1 MTHVSARSRISPL
14 SWVSWAVLITA
25 PFWLLGVISLI
36 IGQNAFAANPVWA
49 DEVTNWRTL
58 FSWDQAGLHTGANGA
73 FELSALWGRLGT
85 SGIAPILLY
94 GWLVKPFGLSVHTIL
109 LGNALW
115 LSLSALVFCA
125 VRRPRPAVALSF
137 TGLMTLYSPILL
149 YCTTSMT
156 ELTGYALM
164 LLYMT
169 FLFSYHEKRR
179 PLSLVLC
186 ILTMIVGCFY
196 HPLFALLVVP
206 AVLVISR
213 FGWNKTLAVCIPSA
227 IVLAVG
233 CLWVRKN
240 TCAPLASSFTYH
252 LSNVENFSVWLQMV
266 LSHGKMNLMDFFSG
280 SGTLIELLFFA
291 LYLLTALV
299 CLLVACLPLGKRNK
313 GFRKNHLGCF
323 LVLLAALGLTCAF
336 DEIRDWRGLRA
347 LAPFL
352 WLVLGYLTIR
362 RRVVVSTGALVLSAA
377 MAVVLLVTPSVGAYQ
392 DTNRYQP
399 ISDDPA
405 LSRALQMIQYDQTA
419 TDPFANTVR
428 TDASYQMQFAREL
441 NPAIGVQS
449 GWFSTDTTGRSRW
462 ILTDQLKCVLN
473 GYECVADTDGYKV
486 YRLIEKN

>member
-1 MTHVSARSRISPL
+1 MTNASPRSRTILL
-14 SWVSWAVLITA
+14 SRVSWAVMVSA
-25 PFWLLGVISLI
+25 PFWLLGVISLL

-49 DEVTNWRTL
+49 DEVESWRTL
-58 FSWDQAGLHTGANGA
+58 FSWSQSGFRTGANGA
-73 FELSALWGRLGT
+73 FELTALWGCLGT

-94 GWLVKPFGLSVHTIL
+94 GWLVKLFGLSAHTIL

-115 LSLSALVFCA
+115 LSLAALVFCA
-125 VRRPRPAVALSF
+125 VRRPRPVVSF
-137 TGLMTLYSPILL
+137 SFAGLMTLYSPILL

-156 ELTGYALM
+156 ELAGYALV

-179 PLSLVLC
+179 PLALVLC

-196 HPLFALLVVP
+196 HPLYALLFIP

-213 FGWNKTLAVCIPSA
+213 FGWNKTLAICVPA
-227 IVLAVG
+227 AAVLALG

-240 TCAPLASSFTYH
+240 TCAPLASSFMYH
-252 LSNVENFSVWLQMV
+252 LSNVESFSIWLQMV

-299 CLLVACLPLGKRNK
+299 CLLGACLPLGKRNED
-313 GFRKNHLGCF
+313 FRKNYLGCF

-362 RRVVVSTGALVLSAA
+362 RRVVVSTGSLILSAA
-377 MAVVLLVTPSVGAYQ
+377 MAVVLLVTPPVGAYQ
-392 DTNRYQP
+392 DTARYQP
-399 ISDDPA
+399 IPNDPA
-405 LSRALQMIQYDQTA
+405 LSRALRVIQYDQTA
-419 TDPFANTVR
+419 SDPFANTVR
-428 TDASYQMQFAREL
+428 TDASYQMQFASEL

-449 GWFSTDTTGRSRW
+449 GWFSTETTGHSRW

-486 YRLIEKN
+486 YRMIEKN